1 MTSLQRLAIEQDYD
15 VLEHEA
21 DRELTDEQICD
32 MADAF
37 GEEHLRADE
46 LERLHDLDDAMAE
59 SHRDP
64 YATERAEQ
72 VSYINRYLEQRRG
85 Y

>member
-1 MTSLQRLAIEQDYD
+1 MSTLQQLIDQDYD
-15 VLEHEA
+15 VFAHVA
-21 DRELTDEQICD
+21 DRELTDEQIIE

-46 LERLHDLDDAMAE
+46 MGRLQEIDNMHAE
-59 SHRDP
+59 CHRNP
-64 YATERAEQ
+64 YADEEARQISA
-72 VSYINRYLEQRRG
+72 INRYLEIRRG